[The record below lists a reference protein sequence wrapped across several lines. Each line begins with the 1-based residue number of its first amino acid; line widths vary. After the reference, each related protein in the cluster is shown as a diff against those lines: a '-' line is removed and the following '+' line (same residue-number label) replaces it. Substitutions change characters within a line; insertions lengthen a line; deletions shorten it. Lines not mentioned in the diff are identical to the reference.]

1 MQSVDLPTDV
11 PCELVYELLLPLMT
25 GRLRM
30 WCIVVQLIAFAL
42 TLAFICFIYMLAVR
56 SIPIKQHYM
65 HGIHYELWVGMD

>member
-1 MQSVDLPTDV
+1 
-11 PCELVYELLLPLMT
+11 
-25 GRLRM
+25 M